1 MQRLYLYALFL
12 LLAACVLEDAGFPQP
27 PEGEPSEEESEM
39 GQQQQRQIGGKL
51 FVEPASVRE
60 EKKDFLEELR
70 RLGRSSQNKRPL
82 YETYIDVIGANG
94 ILDGVEALWP
104 KCHSEAHAL
113 GSVIHERVGDIGTA
127 LRICADGC
135 YSGCMHGVLM
145 KALSAAEDPNDP
157 EGHVNLAL
165 LKDMVS
171 TLCFA
176 NEAMTTSY
184 APGDCA
190 HGVGHA
196 LMFLADY
203 DAPMALELCR
213 AFDQSAMDYYCATG
227 AYMEYM
233 GEREK
238 EDAEDER
245 KGLLYPCDTYDYPA
259 ACARY
264 KMVHVLRRHRSNNG
278 TIAELVRACEKL
290 SGTFRLGCFHGLGN
304 ASMGRIRS
312 GKISV
317 AEVCLHGDEQER
329 FVCIEGAMERMTKY
343 HPDRA
348 QEICNE
354 LTRTNRETCRT
365 AVAHGMY
372 NVEKDLSLYL
382 LE

>member
-1 MQRLYLYALFL
+1 MQRLALCVVL
-12 LLAACVLEDAGFPQP
+12 LLFGACVRPSADLPQSP
-27 PEGEPSEEESEM
+27 DGNNSDEESEM
-39 GQQQQRQIGGKL
+39 GQKQQRQIKGKL
-51 FVEPASVRE
+51 FVEPAAVTEERE
-60 EKKDFLEELR
+60 DFQMKLR
-70 RLGRSSQNKRPL
+70 ELGRSSQNKRPL
-82 YETYIDVIGANG
+82 YDKYIAVIGANG
-94 ILDGVEALWP
+94 ILDGIETLWP

-145 KALSAAEDPNDP
+145 KALSAAQDPNDP

-196 LMFLADY
+196 LMFLANY
-203 DAPMALELCR
+203 DTPKALELCR
-213 AFDQSAMDYYCATG
+213 AFDQPAMDYYCATG

-233 GEREK
+233 GEHEK

-245 KGLLYPCDTYDYPA
+245 KGLLYPCDTFDYPA

-264 KMVHVLRRHRSNNG
+264 KMVHVLRRHQRARGN
-278 TIAELVRACEKL
+278 IAELVSVCEKL
-290 SGTFRLGCFHGLGN
+290 SGKFRLGCFHGLGN
-304 ASMGRIRS
+304 ASMGKIRS
-312 GKISV
+312 RTISI
-317 AEVCLHGDEQER
+317 AEVCLHGDAQER
-329 FVCIEGAMERMTKY
+329 FVCIEGAMERMAKY

-348 QEICNE
+348 REICNG
-354 LTRTNRETCRT
+354 LTSSNRETCET

-372 NVEKDLSLYL
+372 NVEKDLRLYL